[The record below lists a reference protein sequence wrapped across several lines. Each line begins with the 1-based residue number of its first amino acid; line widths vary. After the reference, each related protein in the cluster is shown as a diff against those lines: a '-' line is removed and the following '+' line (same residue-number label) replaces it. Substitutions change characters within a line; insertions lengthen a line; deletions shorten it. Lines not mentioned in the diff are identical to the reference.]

1 MCFVVSFGFFLFP
14 PSVRMTLLNAFL
26 HILAYMKNQAFQG
39 RCCYECFMAYLPL
52 NIYVNDSELGM
63 CASRSLIYTIVDVFS
78 SLRKCVI
85 GCSVEAYPRWT
96 YHSYAVKT
104 SASHSSS
111 EKRFWAGLKKKLKR
125 LFLYLGNFIF
135 VFLRFAANHNL
146 QKNVDVFD
154 VFLFLFLHY
163 SILNCCMGQ
172 R

>member
-1 MCFVVSFGFFLFP
+1 MCFLFFFLFP

-63 CASRSLIYTIVDVFS
+63 CASRSLIYTSVDVFS
-78 SLRKCVI
+78 PLRKCVI

-111 EKRFWAGLKKKLKR
+111 EKRFWAGLKKNKKDCSCTLATSFSDSLDLQPAITCRKIWM
-125 LFLYLGNFIF
+125 FLTP
-135 VFLRFAANHNL
+135 
-146 QKNVDVFD
+146 
-154 VFLFLFLHY
+154 LFLFLHY